1 MMLTQPSCYD
11 YHVCRWERRSRRD
24 RLESS
29 LRSAMYAV
37 ALDRWVCRP
46 PTHLRGWRPPGL
58 AGAPWTS
65 RPG

>member
-1 MMLTQPSCYD
+1 MVPPKARLMMLTQPSCYD

-37 ALDRWVCRP
+37 ALARWVCRP
-46 PTHLRGWRPPGL
+46 PTHLRG
-58 AGAPWTS
+58 
-65 RPG
+65 